1 MGVSHQVRMSATHP
15 DLGSVAIAAAR
26 IVAREPKPPEAALAL
41 EAR

>member
-1 MGVSHQVRMSATHP
+1 MSKTHP
-15 DLGSVAIAAAR
+15 DLVSAATAAAR